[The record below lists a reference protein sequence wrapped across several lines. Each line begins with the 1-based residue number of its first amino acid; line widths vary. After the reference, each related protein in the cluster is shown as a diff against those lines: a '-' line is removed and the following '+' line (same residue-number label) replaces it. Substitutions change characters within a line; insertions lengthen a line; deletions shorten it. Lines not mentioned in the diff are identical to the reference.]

1 MPDIKIVQFPLE
13 KLFRSKRGNSN
24 YTKKYCNTHIG
35 EYEVFTGTTIGS
47 FGKINTY
54 EYSTPQLTYTTDGEY
69 AGTVA
74 LIEDEKFNIG
84 GHRAILIPNSE
95 NLYLKYFHYILGSII
110 RSKTKD
116 GSVPSVTW
124 ANIKRLE
131 IPVPIKENGEYD
143 VETQRE
149 IAYKYELLSNH
160 RAVLR
165 NYMEQLD
172 ESYIRISDNNCN
184 YKEVPLNTL
193 FKYKRGRSCTRE
205 YCNQHKGNY
214 PVWSANNIEP
224 LAYVDFNDYEGR
236 YISLSRNGIAGKITI
251 LNGKFTINEDRF
263 LLVPLGDNIDYDFI
277 KYTVEPILRSKKKGR
292 AGHDGQNEFTK
303 ISFTILD
310 KVMVRMPVTED
321 GEYDI
326 EVQQQIAKKYD
337 KLYKVKE
344 EISKR
349 IEQLITT
356 EIFLSDDE

>member
-1 MPDIKIVQFPLE
+1 M
-13 KLFRSKRGNSN
+13 
-24 YTKKYCNTHIG
+24 
-35 EYEVFTGTTIGS
+35 
-47 FGKINTY
+47 
-54 EYSTPQLTYTTDGEY
+54 
-69 AGTVA
+69 
-74 LIEDEKFNIG
+74 IEDEKFNIG

-143 VETQRE
+143 VETQQE
-149 IAYKYELLSNH
+149 IAYKYELLSNR

-172 ESYIRISDNNCN
+172 ESYIGISDNNCN

-310 KVMVRMPVTED
+310 KVMVATVYK
-321 GEYDI
+321 GI
-326 EVQQQIAKKYD
+326 HIKKQNNGLPTY
-337 KLYKVKE
+337 
-344 EISKR
+344 
-349 IEQLITT
+349 
-356 EIFLSDDE
+356 